1 MMLYALS
8 GVSAQPGLGGTPMT
22 TCACGNCQFFDNR
35 SKAATPA
42 KEKDGGLCRYNPP
55 MPPMTDKGGNGHGVW
70 PVVAKKDWCG
80 HFAAT
85 VERFMTAAE

>member
-1 MMLYALS
+1 
-8 GVSAQPGLGGTPMT
+8 MT

-35 SKAATPA
+35 SKAATSQ
-42 KEKDGGLCRYNPP
+42 KEKDSGLCRYNPP
-55 MPPMTDKGGNGHGVW
+55 MPPMANTASDSHGVW
-70 PVVAKKDWCG
+70 PIVGRKDWCG

>member
-1 MMLYALS
+1 
-8 GVSAQPGLGGTPMT
+8 MT

-35 SKAATPA
+35 SKAATRL
-42 KEKDGGLCRYNPP
+42 KEKESGLCRYNPP
-55 MPPMTDKGGNGHGVW
+55 TPSLAHEAGTGHGMW
-70 PVVAKKDWCG
+70 PVVEKKDWCG